1 MRGTPVSGR
10 RALRRELRAMRMAL
24 PAADRIAAAFAVAQH
39 LLSSELFAPARR
51 VAAYVA
57 VNGELDP
64 GPFIATARELGRR
77 IHLPVLPA
85 LPRGGLRFAPV
96 EADDALRPNRYGIP
110 EPRVTTLVRPAF
122 LDLVLVP
129 LVAFDG
135 AGNRLGMGAGHYDRT
150 FGFRRL
156 RSHWRGPRL
165 VGLAYDGQRVEHLD
179 PEPWDVPLD
188 AVVTESGLW
197 RFE

>member
-1 MRGTPVSGR
+1 MR
-10 RALRRELRAMRMAL
+10 AAL
-24 PAADRIAAAFAVAQH
+24 PADDRIAAAFAVAQH
-39 LLSSELFAPARR
+39 LLSSDLFRAARR
-51 VAAYVA
+51 IAAYVA

-64 GPFIATARELGRR
+64 GPFIAAARERTRR

-85 LPRGGLRFAPV
+85 LPRSGLRFAPV
-96 EADDALRPNRYGIP
+96 EAGDALQPNRYGIP
-110 EPRVTTLVRPAF
+110 EPHATTLVRPAF

-150 FGFRRL
+150 FGFRRH
-156 RSHWRGPRL
+156 RRHWRGPRL
-165 VGLAYDGQRVEHLD
+165 VGLAYDGQRLKRID